1 MSHHHA
7 SIRHLLPALALV
19 AGVCAAA
26 PPRALAQVE
35 YRLWFYDENQLHQM
49 GDLTAGSNG
58 PLVPPS
64 WACGLRFYDIHFQR
78 YADIYGGT
86 VDDDD
91 QSEQITVWLDKN
103 GCPPGLT
110 LILDDEE
117 QPLPVDFD
125 GVYPSWL
132 EIWVPEDP
140 PTYGVRW
147 IDADGG
153 WPICGA
159 CTDAGEV
166 TDFVKHTHGFY
177 GPLSASN
184 TIAALL
190 LDTRRQSTLGPAVAV
205 LAADTERLRL
215 AVSREIATRRQVPLA
230 DLETTVRALEDAALR
245 AAADAKRKFD
255 SSASYARVARYADAS
270 IAAAAGRR
278 WLEAA
283 QGLLRELQIRLD
295 SPTR

>member
-7 SIRHLLPALALV
+7 SIRHLLRALALV
-19 AGVCAAA
+19 AGVYAAA
-26 PPRALAQVE
+26 PPLASAQVE
-35 YRLWFYDENQLHQM
+35 YRLWFYDEAQIRQM

-58 PLVPPS
+58 PMVPPS

-78 YADIYGGT
+78 YADSYGNT
-86 VDDDD
+86 VDDSD
-91 QSEQITVWLDKN
+91 QAEQVTVWLDRP

-110 LILDDEE
+110 LILDDEQ

-132 EIWVPEDP
+132 EVWVPEDP

-147 IDADGG
+147 IDTNGNWPSCGPCTAAD
-153 WPICGA
+153 
-159 CTDAGEV
+159 DA

-190 LDTRRQSTLGPAVAV
+190 LDARRQTKLGPVVAA
-205 LAADTERLRL
+205 LAAGTERLRL
-215 AVSREIATRRQVPLA
+215 AVSREIVTRRHVPLA

-255 SSASYARVARYADAS
+255 SSASYAGVARYADAS
-270 IAAAAGRR
+270 MAAAAGRR
-278 WLEAA
+278 SLEAA
-283 QGLLRELQIRLD
+283 QGLLRELQIRLE